1 MERPQRPANNL
12 YTVIKETD
20 WVSLKFCTEDGQ
32 NLDKKMPKTKKKQQL
47 GVGWVGFFESKC
59 MKRRRLK
66 SMSQNG
72 FWNIKICKYSGKTQT
87 KQVR

>member
-1 MERPQRPANNL
+1 MSVALLCFFLRRPKCSNCVVSAVCEVF
-12 YTVIKETD
+12 YVFFFATD
-20 WVSLKFCTEDGQ
+20 Q
-32 NLDKKMPKTKKKQQL
+32 AKQKQ
-47 GVGWVGFFESKC
+47 GMNPRCQYVFFFESKC